1 MSIVKLTALALA
13 TAAFLVSAEDYKTKP
28 APKEDVLTVGVI
40 GGMDLILFCF
50 LDKSR

>member
-13 TAAFLVSAEDYKTKP
+13 TTVCLVSAEGHQTKP

-40 GGMDLILFCF
+40 GGMNLILLCI
-50 LDKSR
+50 LD